1 MNTKSNKSEVARKT
15 NKTFAFV
22 FEPVS
27 LYPMI
32 AFRLAFGIAM
42 AIWAVFMI
50 FSGTVE
56 EFFIKPE
63 FFFSYPGLSWLQP
76 LPGLGMYLVFILL
89 FITALM
95 IFLGYHFRFGAIS
108 FTIVFAYITLV
119 DKAGYLSYYYYVLL
133 LSFMLSISP
142 ANRLFSIDLIRKSS
156 IRVDFVP
163 RWSILAFKMQVA
175 MVFFFAGMAKM
186 NHDWLNEGRPVNLWL
201 KSLADS
207 EVGFFP
213 ESLSVGYFP
222 LVVSWLLIMFDFI
235 IPHFLFDKRTA
246 TGAVIFVIIMQALAL
261 FLFPAGFFPVLIA
274 FSCLIFLPESSVNSF
289 LSRIAY
295 FMYDIF
301 EFKND
306 VFNPGGS
313 FLLQYRKKRLFPF
326 LLALFF
332 GSQIL
337 LPVGLFLNW
346 GSSRW
351 ADSAFRFSWDI
362 RIHEKFGKVDFLVYE
377 HDSNNQYSVP
387 LENYLTQHQISVMA
401 EDSSLIHHFAE
412 HFIENHLIE
421 IGKGDYTLTTNSLVS
436 LNGNEPKIIYQ
447 NTWKVLK

>member
-1 MNTKSNKSEVARKT
+1 MNTESKKSEGAKNA
-15 NKTFAFV
+15 NKPFAFV

-42 AIWAVFMI
+42 AMWAIFMMV
-50 FSGTVE
+50 SGTVE
-56 EFFIKPE
+56 EFFIRPE
-63 FFFSYPGLSWLQP
+63 FYFSYPKFTWLQP
-76 LPGLGMYLVFILL
+76 LPGIGMYLVFMLL
-89 FITALM
+89 IATALM
-95 IFLGYHFRFGAIS
+95 IFFGYYFRVGAIL
-108 FTIVFAYITLV
+108 FTILFTYITLV
-119 DKAGYLSYYYYVLL
+119 DRAGYLSYYYYVLL

-142 ANRLFSIDLIRKSS
+142 ANRLFSIDLIRNSS
-156 IRVDFVP
+156 IRVDYVP

-201 KSLADS
+201 KSLSGS
-207 EVGFFP
+207 ELGLFP

-222 LVVSWLLIMFDFI
+222 VLVSWLLIMFDFI
-235 IPHFLFDKRTA
+235 IPHFLFDRRTA
-246 TGAVIFVIIMQALAL
+246 SGAVVFVIMMQALAL

-274 FSCLIFLPESSVNSF
+274 FSCLIFLPESRVNKF

-313 FLLQYRKKRLFPF
+313 YLLQYRKKRLFPL

-332 GSQIL
+332 GLQIL

-346 GSSRW
+346 GSGRW

-362 RIHEKFGKVDFLVYE
+362 RIHEKRGKVNFLVHE
-377 HDSNNQYSVP
+377 HDSENRYSVP
-387 LENYLTQHQISVMA
+387 LEKYLTQHQIRVMA
-401 EDSSLIHHFAE
+401 EDSSLIHQFAE
-412 HFIENHLIE
+412 HFIENHHNE
-421 IGKGDYTLTTNSLVS
+421 IAKGAYTLTTNSLVS
-436 LNGNEPKIIYQ
+436 LNGSEPKIIYQ
-447 NTWKVLK
+447 NTWEVLK